1 MNGKGS
7 EKTRINLLPA
17 KDRELIAKNKKR
29 LAVFSVIAAY
39 LIFIFLLDLTYVIKN
54 NRQINYISRLNQQLS
69 LIKTKNTLNETF
81 ESAIN
86 SRKALLASI
95 QKKITIIDNLK
106 KLKVPW
112 NKKISDMVGAS
123 PKGVWMSGLLL
134 QNGAVT
140 INGNSVS
147 LNGISVYINRLKKSG
162 LFKKIALTD
171 VNREIISGN
180 TFYSFNLKAAVN
192 FTDKK

>member
-1 MNGKGS
+1 MKNKGS
-7 EKTRINLLPA
+7 EKTRINLLPL
-17 KDRELIAKNKKR
+17 KDKERIAKNRKR
-29 LAVFSVIAAY
+29 LVIFSVITLY
-39 LIFIFLLDLTYVIKN
+39 LIFIFLLDLTSVIKS
-54 NRQINYISRLNQQLS
+54 NRKINYISRLNQQLY

-81 ESAIN
+81 VNAIN
-86 SRKALLASI
+86 NRKALLASI

-112 NKKISDMVGAS
+112 NKKISDMVAAQ
-123 PKGVWMSGLLL
+123 PLGVWMSGLLL
-134 QNGAVT
+134 QNGAVI

-147 LNGISVYINRLKKSG
+147 LNRISVYINRLKKTG
-162 LFKKIALTD
+162 LFKKISLTD

-180 TFYSFNLKAAVN
+180 TFYSFNLKAIVN